1 MTDTTYQYNRR
12 MVTPLAHVN
21 IPVMRY
27 RMESYLPALVRSL
40 DEAKVPEL
48 DQMFQPWEIPLIIS
62 GEPFEYHTDHIKAVL
77 AYLKENL
84 ALQQMKLP
92 MLSPF
97 DPPWFPVN
105 KAMHM
110 NKSSIEMLTH
120 ILYRDK
126 VLRKEEAF
134 YPIEGAAFIYG
145 LEGESTLQIPLFAPP
160 DLPPHACLLM
170 LSDPHLNM
178 EKELKDKSEE
188 VLIENFIAKVV
199 NTSGKIYFIS
209 N

>member
-27 RMESYLPALVRSL
+27 RMESYLPTLVWSL
-40 DEAKVPEL
+40 AEAKSPEL
-48 DQMFQPWEIPLIIS
+48 DQMFQPWEIDQILAKQ
-62 GEPFEYHTDHIKAVL
+62 PFEYHADHIKAVL
-77 AYLKENL
+77 SYLKENL
-84 ALQQMKLP
+84 ALQQMKLS

-134 YPIEGAAFIYG
+134 YSIEGAAFIYG
-145 LEGESTLQIPLFAPP
+145 LEGESTLQIPLLTPP

-188 VLIENFIAKVV
+188 VLIENFMAKVV
-199 NTSGKIYFIS
+199 NASGIIRFIS